1 MTLSDARRRAQA
13 LRQAE
18 MKRLSAEI
26 DRLSTDNTGEIVL
39 GKRLRELREL
49 LEDGLITMEEFEA
62 KKRDILDRF

>member
-18 MKRLSAEI
+18 MKRLTAEI
-26 DRLSTDNTGEIVL
+26 DRLSTDSTGEIVL
-39 GKRLRELREL
+39 GNRLRELRDL

>member
-18 MKRLSAEI
+18 MKRLNAEI

-39 GKRLRELREL
+39 GNRLRELREL

>member
-39 GKRLRELREL
+39 GNRLRELREL